1 MSDLVAVA
9 GNAVAAYQRALGTV
23 SNNIANVA
31 TEGYSRQEID
41 LRANPVSKVGN
52 IYLGT
57 GVIVNG
63 VKRQYDGFTE
73 ANLRNSNSDLASQ
86 EPMVNYANRVID
98 VMGGPT
104 TGLTTALDQLFSS
117 ARDLSSDPA
126 STVLRASFVRDAQ
139 GLTSR
144 FGELSSQM
152 DMIQD
157 ETDQAIQ
164 SNVNNMNTIFGNLA
178 TVNKQLTKV
187 QTEAAQPPDLL
198 DQRDKLLKD
207 LSAYARVN
215 ASFSV
220 NGTATVSLGA
230 SINQDV
236 VVVGNTSKLIS
247 ASSDPL
253 FPGKTNLILD
263 QYGKAS
269 TLTGISSGSLSG
281 LLTFQDQVLGTSR
294 SALDNLASVLTK
306 EINAVHAQGIDG
318 YGKPGGDLF
327 SIDPTASHIA
337 SGMRVAFED
346 PMKVSAAAQFRVIQN
361 ATNTGGGVITLDYQ
375 DPTASTAGGP
385 GNLQTILVN
394 NDNPSAG
401 RAITIDASRPAM
413 AVATVLNGMKDVSIF
428 LDNAQIGQQLQ
439 VMTRDG
445 RQILGNAINSTSL
458 EAAALLSTKGMAA
471 GAQLSNTY
479 LNKSGNTGY
488 KDMTVF
494 YGVRADVQQEPI
506 YNDAGQSLTSKSLPA
521 SVTSGRID
529 PGSTGY
535 PAGAFVL
542 NGVSLGALTV
552 NPSLAAPNNK
562 LQAKDVAQ
570 WLKDANTGLTITAS
584 NEIRVPEKQVFLA
597 ANLSINGQAIGS
609 APFDNKQSLI
619 NAINAQQG
627 VTGVFASMATDGA
640 LVIRNNDG
648 SNIQIDTNPS
658 GVNTLGNALGIPAG
672 LFGGTVSMSRPLV
685 TFAAVNATQ
694 INIAADQL
702 NLSLP
707 LNLYGK
713 TITKAAPGFSSV
725 TELANAINA
734 AGTGVTAIVSNG
746 ILSLTKASDP
756 KGVFAGLDSN
766 GALAISDASD
776 STKFISTAVTLQ
788 RPLPTDVTSNS
799 TNLVKFPADK
809 IDLQLPLA
817 INGHTIFKPSTGF
830 ASKQS
835 LVDAIN
841 LAQTLVTAALDPN
854 GDLTLSSTEGPDN
867 NSIQVATDSAGT
879 NATGNALGVPA
890 QVFRSPLTSGNN
902 VQLKAGDTAIEL
914 GFGAAA
920 NPGTPADLAHLGF
933 RTGAYIKGTTSEDLL
948 VFVTG
953 AGTAS
958 VAAAYSGKPV
968 DERQSL
974 RAQPM
979 ELSFTSAT
987 HYRIRDVNTDTIVA
1001 ERNFD
1006 PDASNLSVS
1015 FQGLSVSF
1023 TFPPQAGDKFTLDGN
1038 DDGTGSN
1045 TNMLAL
1051 AKLETKSLVSNK
1063 TLSAAYI
1070 DHVNNIG
1077 NISRQATIAQSALKV
1092 VHDQAVAAKDQIA
1105 GVSLDQEA
1113 ADLIRFQQAYQ
1124 AAAKVMQVGSQLFDS
1139 ILQVR

>member
-1 MSDLVAVA
+1 MSDLVALA
-9 GNAVAAYQRALGTV
+9 GNAVAAYQRALGTGG
-23 SNNIANVA
+23 NTIANVA

-41 LRANPVSKVGN
+41 LRANPVSKLGN

-152 DMIQD
+152 DMIQN
-157 ETDQAIQ
+157 ETDQAIE

-178 TVNKQLTKV
+178 NVNKQLTKV

-220 NGTATVSLGA
+220 NGTATVSLGS
-230 SINQDV
+230 SISQDV

-247 ASSDPL
+247 VSSDPL

-294 SALDNLASVLTK
+294 SALDNLASILTK

-318 YGKPGGDLF
+318 YGKPGGPLF
-327 SIDPTASHIA
+327 AIDPKASHAA
-337 SGMRVAFED
+337 SGMTVAFED
-346 PMKVSAAAQFRVIQN
+346 PMKVSAAAQFRVIQSS
-361 ATNTGGGVITLDYQ
+361 TNTGGGVITLDYQ
-375 DPTASTAGGP
+375 DPTASTTGGP

-428 LDNAQIGQQLQ
+428 LDSAQPGQQLQ

-445 RQILGNAINSTSL
+445 RQILGNAISSTSV

-529 PGSTGY
+529 PDSTGY

-542 NGVSLGALTV
+542 NGVSLGALT
-552 NPSLAAPNNK
+552 PALAK

-584 NEIRVPEKQVFLA
+584 NEIRIPDKQVYLA
-597 ANLSINGQAIGS
+597 GNLAINGQAI
-609 APFDNKQSLI
+609 PFDVGSDRFNNKQSLI
-619 NAINAQQG
+619 NAINGQQA
-627 VTGVFASMATDGA
+627 VTGVFASMDLDGA
-640 LVIRNNDG
+640 LVLRNNDG

-672 LFGGTVSMSRPLV
+672 LFGGTVSMNRPLV
-685 TFAAVNATQ
+685 TFSAVNATQ

-713 TITKAAPGFSSV
+713 TITKAAPGFTSV
-725 TELANAINA
+725 TELATAINA
-734 AGTGVTAIVSNG
+734 ASTGVTAIVSNG

-776 STKFISTAVTLQ
+776 STKFIGAAVSLK
-788 RPLPTDVTSNS
+788 RPLPTDVTSNI

-809 IDLQLPLA
+809 LNLQLPLA
-817 INGHTIFKPSTGF
+817 INGQTIFKPSTGF

-841 LAQTLVTAALDPN
+841 LAQTVVTAALDPDGN
-854 GDLTLSSTEGPDN
+854 VTLSSTSGPDN

-890 QVFRSPLTSGNN
+890 QVFRSAITSGNN

-933 RTGAYIKGTTSEDLL
+933 RTGAYIKGTTPEDLL

-958 VAAAYSGKPV
+958 VAAAYSGKPA

-974 RAQPM
+974 RTQPM

-987 HYRIRDVNTDTIVA
+987 HYRIRDVKTDTIVA
-1001 ERNFD
+1001 ERDFD
-1006 PDASNLSVS
+1006 PAATNLSVS

-1051 AKLETKSLVSNK
+1051 AQLETKSLVSNK

-1077 NISRQATIAQSALKV
+1077 NISRQATIALSALKV
-1092 VHDQAVAAKDQIA
+1092 VHDQAVTAKDQIA

>member
-1 MSDLVAVA
+1 MSDLVALA

-41 LRANPVSKVGN
+41 LRANPVSKLGN

-152 DMIQD
+152 DMIQN
-157 ETDQAIQ
+157 ETDQAIE

-178 TVNKQLTKV
+178 NVNKQLTKA

-220 NGTATVSLGA
+220 NGTATVSLGS
-230 SINQDV
+230 SISQDV

-247 ASSDPL
+247 AFSDPL

-294 SALDNLASVLTK
+294 SALDNLASILTK

-318 YGKPGGDLF
+318 YGKPGGPLF
-327 SIDPTASHIA
+327 AIDPKASHAA
-337 SGMRVAFED
+337 SGMTVAFED

-361 ATNTGGGVITLDYQ
+361 STNTGGGVISLDYQ
-375 DPTASTAGGP
+375 DPTSTTTGGP

-394 NDNPSAG
+394 NDNASAG
-401 RAITIDASRPAM
+401 RAITIDPSRPAM

-428 LDNAQIGQQLQ
+428 LDSAQTGQQLQ

-529 PGSTGY
+529 PDSTGY

-542 NGVSLGALTV
+542 NGVSLGALT
-552 NPSLAAPNNK
+552 PALAK

-584 NEIRVPEKQVFLA
+584 NEIKVPDKQVYLA
-597 ANLSINGQAIGS
+597 GNLAINGQAI
-609 APFDNKQSLI
+609 PFDVGSDRFNNKQSLI
-619 NAINAQQG
+619 NAINGQQA
-627 VTGVFASMATDGA
+627 VTGVFASMDLDGA
-640 LVIRNNDG
+640 LVLRNNDG

-672 LFGGTVSMSRPLV
+672 LFGGTVSMNRPLV
-685 TFAAVNATQ
+685 TFSAVNATQ
-694 INIAADQL
+694 INIAADQM

-713 TITKAAPGFSSV
+713 TITKAAPGFTSV
-725 TELANAINA
+725 SELASAINA
-734 AGTGVTAIVSNG
+734 ASTGVTATVSNG

-756 KGVFAGLDSN
+756 QGVFAGLDSN
-766 GALAISDASD
+766 GALAISDASN
-776 STKFISTAVTLQ
+776 STKFIGAAVSLK
-788 RPLPTDVTSNS
+788 RPLPTDVTSNI

-817 INGHTIFKPSTGF
+817 INGQTIFKPSTGF

-841 LAQTLVTAALDPN
+841 LAQSVVTAALDPDGN
-854 GDLTLSSTEGPDN
+854 LTLSSTDGPDN

-890 QVFRSPLTSGNN
+890 QVFRSAITAGNN

-933 RTGAYIKGTTSEDLL
+933 RTGAYIKGTTPEDLL

-958 VAAAYSGKPV
+958 VAASYSGEPV

-987 HYRIRDVNTDTIVA
+987 HYRIRDVKTDTIVA
-1001 ERNFD
+1001 ERDFD
-1006 PDASNLSVS
+1006 PAASNLSVS

-1051 AKLETKSLVSNK
+1051 AQLETKSLVSNK

-1092 VHDQAVAAKDQIA
+1092 VHDQAVSAKDQIA